1 MREQYFMNLK
11 KSRDRILLVDDDPVN
26 LFVLTRSLRVAGF
39 ATVSAANGEAALKLI
54 EAEEF
59 DAVVTDV
66 RMPRVNGIELLQ
78 NIRAR
83 LPLLPVILM
92 TGLVE
97 DDIREAASTW
107 GATALF
113 QKPVDRTDLIL
124 AIRILPH
131 EPTEFSTDCEFH
143 RSVEAAA

>member
-1 MREQYFMNLK
+1 MSLTKFRP
-11 KSRDRILLVDDDPVN
+11 RILLVDDDPVN
-26 LFVLTRSLRVAGF
+26 LFVLTRSLRMAGF
-39 ATVSAANGEAALKLI
+39 ATVSAANGEAALQLI
-54 EAEEF
+54 DAERF

-83 LPLLPVILM
+83 FPFLPVILM
-92 TGLVE
+92 TGLIE
-97 DDIREAASTW
+97 DDIRDAASTW

-124 AIRILPH
+124 AIRVLPH
-131 EPTEFSTDCEFH
+131 EPAEFLRDCEFH
-143 RSVEAAA
+143 PSAEVAAVA

>member
-1 MREQYFMNLK
+1 MSLK

-39 ATVSAANGEAALKLI
+39 ATVSAANGETALKLLD
-54 EAEEF
+54 AEEF
-59 DAVVTDV
+59 DAVVSDV
-66 RMPRVNGIELLQ
+66 RMPRMDGIELLQ
-78 NIRAR
+78 NIRAHF
-83 LPLLPVILM
+83 PSLPVILM

-124 AIRILPH
+124 AIRVLPH
-131 EPTEFSTDCEFH
+131 EPVEFSSDCEFH
-143 RSVEAAA
+143 PSAEVAA

>member
-1 MREQYFMNLK
+1 MSLK

-39 ATVSAANGEAALKLI
+39 STVSAANGEAALNLI

-66 RMPRVNGIELLQ
+66 RMPRMDGIELLQ
-78 NIRAR
+78 NIRACF
-83 LPLLPVILM
+83 PSLPVILM

-97 DDIREAASTW
+97 DDIREAASAW

-143 RSVEAAA
+143 PSAEVTA

>member
-1 MREQYFMNLK
+1 MSLT
-11 KSRDRILLVDDDPVN
+11 KSRPRVLLVDDDPVN
-26 LFVLTRSLRVAGF
+26 LFALTRTLRMAGF
-39 ATVSAANGEAALKLI
+39 ATVSAANGETALKLI
-54 EAEEF
+54 DAERF

-66 RMPRVNGIELLQ
+66 RMPRMDGLELLQ

-83 LPLLPVILM
+83 FPSLPVILM
-92 TGLVE
+92 TGAIE
-97 DDIREAASTW
+97 DDIRQAASTW

-113 QKPVDRTDLIL
+113 EKPVDRTDLIL

-143 RSVEAAA
+143 PSTEVAA